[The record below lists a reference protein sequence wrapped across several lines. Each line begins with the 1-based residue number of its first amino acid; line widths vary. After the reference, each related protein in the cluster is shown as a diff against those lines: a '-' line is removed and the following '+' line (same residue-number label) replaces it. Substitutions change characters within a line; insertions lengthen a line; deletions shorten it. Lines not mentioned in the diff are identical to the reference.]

1 MKLTTKTQYGMRAVV
16 DLAQRYRNGPVSV
29 SGISE
34 REGIPI
40 SYLEQL
46 LNRLKK
52 GGIVKSFRGPRGGYV
67 LAKDPSKIRVYNIV
81 QVLEGNLVPVLCV
94 DGRKKFKCDRI
105 GKCIT
110 KPLWQKLNKSI
121 EGVLKSVTVKDLY
134 AKDGSLQKEKAL
146 NHKFTYS
153 I

>member
-1 MKLTTKTQYGMRAVV
+1 MRAIV
-16 DLAQRYRNGPVSV
+16 DLAQRYRKGPVSV

-34 REGIPI
+34 REGIPT

-81 QVLEGNLVPVLCV
+81 QVLEGNLAPVSCV
-94 DGRKKFKCDRI
+94 DSRKKFKCERI
-105 GKCIT
+105 EKCIT

-134 AKDGSLQKEKAL
+134 AKDGSFQKEKAL